1 MAAIT
6 TATTEKPIHYPESDG
21 KPMAE
26 TDVHIDALIYLRE
39 TLKSYFSAEP
49 RMYVAGNMLLYYEEG
64 NPAACVA
71 PDVFV
76 VRGVTKQERRT
87 YKIWEEEQPP
97 TVVFEI
103 TSRSTRLEDLG
114 TKRALYAM
122 LGVQEYFLYDPLG
135 EYLRP
140 PLQGY
145 HLQDG
150 EYVRI
155 ASERELVL
163 VSAALGLELGL
174 ENGRLRVLHPET
186 RERLLT
192 PAEAYAARR
201 IAEARAVQEAAQRQ
215 AAEAHADQE
224 AVQRQAAE
232 NRAVQEAVQRQA
244 AENRAA
250 RAEAELAQLRAEM
263 ARLREGE

>member
-39 TLKSYFSAEP
+39 TLKAYFTAEP
-49 RMYVAGNMLLYYEEG
+49 RVYVAGNMLLYYEEG
-64 NPAACVA
+64 NPAFCVA

-76 VRGVTKQERRT
+76 VRGVTKRERRT

-114 TKRALYAM
+114 TKRALYAE
-122 LGVQEYFLYDPLG
+122 LGVREYFLYDPLG

-140 PLQGY
+140 SLQGY
-145 HLQDG
+145 RLEDG
-150 EYVRI
+150 EYERTE
-155 ASERELVL
+155 SEREFVL
-163 VSAALGLELGL
+163 VSEALGLELRL
-174 ENGRLRVLHPET
+174 ETGRLRVVYPET
-186 RERLLT
+186 GEPLLT

-201 IAEARAVQEAAQRQ
+201 V
-215 AAEAHADQE
+215 AEAHADQE

-232 NRAVQEAVQRQA
+232 A
-244 AENRAA
+244 RAA
-250 RAEAELAQLRAEM
+250 RAEAELVQLRAELE
-263 ARLREGE
+263 RLRERK

>member
-1 MAAIT
+1 MDAMT
-6 TATTEKPIHYPESDG
+6 TATVEKPIHYPESDG

-39 TLKSYFSAEP
+39 TLKAYFAAEP
-49 RMYVAGNMLLYYEEG
+49 HVYVAGNMLLYYEEG

-103 TSRSTRLEDLG
+103 TSRGTRLEDLG
-114 TKRALYAM
+114 TKRFLYAQ
-122 LGVQEYFLYDPLG
+122 LGVREYFLYDPLG

-140 PLQGY
+140 SLQGY
-145 HLQDG
+145 RLEDE
-150 EYVRI
+150 EYERI
-155 ASERELVL
+155 ASEREFVL
-163 VSAALGLELGL
+163 VSEALGLELRL
-174 ENGRLRVLHPET
+174 ENGRLRVVYPET
-186 RERLLT
+186 GEPLLT

-201 IAEARAVQEAAQRQ
+201 VAEARVLEEAVQRQIAEAQAVQEAAQRQ
-215 AAEAHADQE
+215 AAESHAAQE
-224 AVQRQAAE
+224 AIQRQAAE
-232 NRAVQEAVQRQA
+232 D
-244 AENRAA
+244 RAA
-250 RAEAELAQLRAEM
+250 RAEAELIQLRAAME
-263 ARLREGE
+263 RLREQK